1 MLNKKTLCR
10 YEGAVFMLTRIMA
23 MSVIWVLL
31 PGFVQAQAKS
41 GPCDRACLENYLD
54 RYMDAMLEN
63 DPSLELFSRDC
74 KFTENGVRLP
84 LGNEGLW
91 LRMTGKGNYKF
102 YVPDVETQQVA
113 FIGTAR
119 EGDGNQGEDELVAIA
134 IRLKIADGL
143 ITEAEQIVR
152 RREPDTT
159 GVIQELSVGERVE
172 QMGEPHEIY
181 REAIPE
187 AERASREELIETANY
202 YFTGL
207 QKSDGKGHYPFTD
220 DCHRIENGVP
230 GTNVPVP
237 EGEERPDPKT
247 ATESSVHWSCK
258 EQFESGVFNFIS
270 RIRDRR
276 FVAVDRER
284 GIAFAFGFFDHDMM
298 NWTWHLAELFRIEK
312 GKIRR
317 IEAIFYRCPYGMNSG
332 WSTYEKG
339 MSDQI
344 QSIR

>member
-1 MLNKKTLCR
+1 MCKRLIIIIAVVLTLSPVAFSQSADKT
-10 YEGAVFMLTRIMA
+10 
-23 MSVIWVLL
+23 S
-31 PGFVQAQAKS
+31 
-41 GPCDRACLENYLD
+41 CDRACLENYID
-54 RYMDAMLEN
+54 RYMDAMLKN
-63 DPSLELFSRDC
+63 DPDLKLFSRDC

-91 LRMTGKGNYKF
+91 LRMTGKGDYKF

-119 EGDGNQGEDELVAIA
+119 EGDGTQEEGELVAIA
-134 IRLKIADGL
+134 IRLKIVDGL
-143 ITEAEQIVR
+143 IAEAEQIIR
-152 RREPDTT
+152 RRERDTT

-172 QMGEPHEIY
+172 KMVAPHEIY
-181 REAIPE
+181 RQTVPK
-187 AERASREELIETANY
+187 AERVSREELITTANY

-207 QKSDGKGHYPFTD
+207 QKSDGKGYYPYTD
-220 DCHRIENGVP
+220 DCNRVENGEL

-237 EGEERPDPKT
+237 EGQKRPDPKT
-247 ATESSVHWSCK
+247 STESSVHWTVK
-258 EQFESGVFNFIS
+258 EQLESGAFNFIS

-284 GIAFAFGFFDHDMM
+284 GIVFAFGFFDHDMM
-298 NWTWHLAELFRIEK
+298 NWTWHIAELFRIEK
-312 GKIRR
+312 GNISQ
-317 IEAIFYRCPYGMNSG
+317 IEAIYYRSPYGMNSG
-332 WSTYEKG
+332 WSTYEQT